1 MCLMYGY
8 TYGFSYFVFF
18 IPIRYAIELWFKI
31 CFEILYDCCV
41 SSKLILIRSYS
52 LVFFFFFFIKLEVQK
67 WVANLTNSWYMLF
80 LLQVD
85 LTSVE
90 GFDCRFA
97 FRFRLIWVYWNL
109 WTFILDVLVLCFLL
123 AMWWKCTLISGKICV
138 NWWLI
143 SKFIRNCSSDFRK
156 ADFPFAM
163 YFVWLSL
170 SCSLWDQLLFKVHFI
185 TFWFSVHFLN
195 EICRMI
201 SLSIFT

>member
-1 MCLMYGY
+1 MFLLCAWCTAIHTVSPILCFLYQSAMLSSCDLRSALRYYTTVVCLLSWFWLG
-8 TYGFSYFVFF
+8 
-18 IPIRYAIELWFKI
+18 AILWF
-31 CFEILYDCCV
+31 C
-41 SSKLILIRSYS
+41 
-52 LVFFFFFFIKLEVQK
+52 FFFSIKLEVQK

-109 WTFILDVLVLCFLL
+109 WTFILDVLVL
-123 AMWWKCTLISGKICV
+123 WWKCTLISGKICV

-185 TFWFSVHFLN
+185 TFWFSIHFLN